1 MEQLSGTAAQTL
13 QQWLEDASIDEA
25 TKQELRDLQ
34 DQPKELEDRFYRN
47 LEFGTGGLRGV
58 IGAGSNRMNK
68 YTVGRATQGFAR
80 YLLEQHGDK
89 EGRPSVVIAHDS
101 RHYSPEFTLDAALVL
116 AGNGIVAKLFTSLRP
131 TPQLSFSVRHLQATG
146 GIVVT
151 ASHNPPEYNG
161 YKVYNHEGG
170 QLVPHEAEKV
180 IQYIQEVPSLADVK
194 KLTQEEAEAQGL
206 LVWLGEEEDQAFV
219 DTVASVSLSRDLIQS
234 GVGRDFKIVFTPLH
248 GTGNIPVRRV
258 LEQIGFE
265 QVHVV
270 AEQEQ
275 PDAEFSTVKSPNPEE
290 REAFTLAM
298 KLGESVGADILIGTD
313 PDADRM
319 GAVVKDN
326 DGKYFVL
333 SGNQSGAIM
342 VHYVLS
348 RLQET
353 GKLPS
358 NSAVVKTIVTSE
370 MGAVIAEHYGA
381 EVMNTLTGFKYIG
394 EKMNQFEATG
404 SHTFLF
410 GYEES
415 YGYLAGS
422 YARDKDAI
430 LASMLIAEAA
440 AYYKN
445 QGKTLYDVL
454 QELYRQFGYFLEKLE
469 SRTLKGKDGVA
480 QIQAKMTDWRSNPPQ
495 EVAGIAVQDVLD
507 YSLGLD
513 GLPKENVL
521 KFILADGSWFCLRP
535 SGTEPKIKVYFA
547 VRGESLEDAEGR
559 IERLASAVMSR
570 VDAQ

>member
-1 MEQLSGTAAQTL
+1 
-13 QQWLEDASIDEA
+13 
-25 TKQELRDLQ
+25 
-34 DQPKELEDRFYRN
+34 
-47 LEFGTGGLRGV
+47 
-58 IGAGSNRMNK
+58 
-68 YTVGRATQGFAR
+68 
-80 YLLEQHGDK
+80 
-89 EGRPSVVIAHDS
+89 
-101 RHYSPEFTLDAALVL
+101 
-116 AGNGIVAKLFTSLRP
+116 
-131 TPQLSFSVRHLQATG
+131 
-146 GIVVT
+146 
-151 ASHNPPEYNG
+151 
-161 YKVYNHEGG
+161 
-170 QLVPHEAEKV
+170 
-180 IQYIQEVPSLADVK
+180 
-194 KLTQEEAEAQGL
+194 
-206 LVWLGEEEDQAFV
+206 
-219 DTVASVSLSRDLIQS
+219 
-234 GVGRDFKIVFTPLH
+234 
-248 GTGNIPVRRV
+248 V

-265 QVHVV
+265 QVHIV

-353 GKLPS
+353 GKLPK

-422 YARDKDAI
+422 YARDKDAV
-430 LASMLIAEAA
+430 LAAMLIAEAA

-454 QELYRQFGYFLEKLE
+454 QELYSQFGYFLEKLE

-547 VRGESLEDAEGR
+547 VRGENLEDAESR
-559 IERLASAVMSR
+559 IERLATTVMTR

>member
-1 MEQLSGTAAQTL
+1 MT
-13 QQWLEDASIDEA
+13 
-25 TKQELRDLQ
+25 R
-34 DQPKELEDRFYRN
+34 
-47 LEFGTGGLRGV
+47 
-58 IGAGSNRMNK
+58 
-68 YTVGRATQGFAR
+68 
-80 YLLEQHGDK
+80 
-89 EGRPSVVIAHDS
+89 
-101 RHYSPEFTLDAALVL
+101 
-116 AGNGIVAKLFTSLRP
+116 
-131 TPQLSFSVRHLQATG
+131 
-146 GIVVT
+146 
-151 ASHNPPEYNG
+151 
-161 YKVYNHEGG
+161 
-170 QLVPHEAEKV
+170 
-180 IQYIQEVPSLADVK
+180 
-194 KLTQEEAEAQGL
+194 EEAEAQGL
-206 LVWLGEEEDQAFV
+206 LVWLGEEDDQAFV
-219 DTVASVSLSRDLIQS
+219 DTVASRSLSRELIQS
-234 GVGRDFKIVFTPLH
+234 GIGRDFKIVYTPLH
-248 GTGNIPVRRV
+248 GTGNLPVRRV

-265 QVHVV
+265 QLYIV

-319 GAVVKDN
+319 GAVVKDK

-342 VHYVLS
+342 VHYLLS

-353 GKLPS
+353 GALPS
-358 NSAVVKTIVTSE
+358 NGAVIKTIVTSE
-370 MGAVIAEHYGA
+370 MGAVIAQHYGA

-415 YGYLAGS
+415 YGYLSGN
-422 YARDKDAI
+422 YARDKDAV
-430 LASMLIAEAA
+430 LASMLIAEAS
-440 AYYKN
+440 AYYKS

-454 QELYRQFGYFLEKLE
+454 QELYNQFGFFLEKLE

-480 QIQAKMTDWRSNPPQ
+480 QIQAKMTDWRSNPPK

-547 VRGESLEDAEGR
+547 VRGESLQDAESQ
-559 IERLASAVMSR
+559 IERLVSEVMSR